1 MVSRR
6 TIRSWIQGAKHERRD
21 GGICD
26 FVCHP
31 LPQQKVEKNFSGCS
45 SIKENQGKIRASPRK
60 TYSKIEALAKNKQ
73 NVVILCKSLIFR

>member
-6 TIRSWIQGAKHERRD
+6 TIRSWIQGARHERRD

-45 SIKENQGKIRASPRK
+45 SIKENQGKMTNMKQI
-60 TYSKIEALAKNKQ
+60 LNKSSAH
-73 NVVILCKSLIFR
+73 KE